1 MPTQGRSSIVFG
13 SSGSW
18 QRAET
23 SEIHPLS
30 RFKDDFLAGFGA
42 SARDLAR
49 GVPRH
54 TFGSYAL
61 TAYALGY
68 RAGLE
73 VARGEKGDS
82 SC

>member
-1 MPTQGRSSIVFG
+1 MARSSMTFG

-23 SEIHPLS
+23 IEVEHPLQK
-30 RFKDDFLAGFGA
+30 FKRDFLSGFGA
-42 SARDLAR
+42 SARDLAL
-49 GVPRH
+49 GVPRRA
-54 TFGSYAL
+54 FGSYAL

-73 VARGEKGDS
+73 AARGKED
-82 SC
+82 